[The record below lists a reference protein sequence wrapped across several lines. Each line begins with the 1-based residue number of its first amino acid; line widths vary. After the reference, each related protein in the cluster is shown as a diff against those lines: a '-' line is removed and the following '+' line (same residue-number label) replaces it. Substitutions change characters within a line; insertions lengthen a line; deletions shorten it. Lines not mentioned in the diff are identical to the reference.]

1 MTRNAR
7 THLMVLPGDGIGPEV
22 IRQAER
28 VLEWF
33 ATKRGLDFTFQHGDF
48 GVGAYYRSGRILQE
62 ELLAD
67 ILAADLVLFG
77 AMGGGEDHRAIP
89 QEIRLREGLPGVRKA
104 MQVYANIRPVKPFPA
119 LAAASPIR
127 AEVTEGVDLL
137 VIRELIGGI
146 YFGEPRGIEVL
157 PDGTRRGVNTHVYTT
172 PEIERIGRIAFDLA
186 RGRRKHV
193 TSVDKANVMAAGAL
207 WRSEIDALQAQH
219 YPDIALDHM
228 YVDNCAMQIVRAPR
242 QFDVLVTD
250 NLFGD
255 ILSDCASTISGS
267 LGMLPSASLSDSGPS
282 GRRKGLYEPAH
293 GSAPDIAGQDK
304 ANPLA
309 AILSVAMALDMG
321 FERPADARL
330 LERAVEAALRHKR
343 TADIVEPG
351 VEVVSTT
358 AMGSAVLGELDRLHE
373 ADA

>member
-1 MTRNAR
+1 M
-7 THLMVLPGDGIGPEV
+7 
-22 IRQAER
+22 
-28 VLEWF
+28 
-33 ATKRGLDFTFQHGDF
+33 QHGDF

-77 AMGGGEDHRAIP
+77 AMGGGADHRAIP

-127 AEVTEGVDLL
+127 SEVTQGVDLL

-172 PEIERIGRIAFDLA
+172 PEIRRIGRVAFDLA
-186 RGRRKHV
+186 RSRRRHV
-193 TSVDKANVMAAGAL
+193 TSVDKANVMVAGAL

-219 YPDIALDHM
+219 YPDVALDHM

-255 ILSDCASTISGS
+255 ILSDCAATISGS
-267 LGMLPSASLSDSGPS
+267 LGMLPSASLSDPGPD

-309 AILSVAMALDMG
+309 AILSVAMALEMG

-330 LERAVEAALRHKR
+330 LERAVEAALRRKR
-343 TADIVEPG
+343 TADIAEPG